1 MLKKILPFLFLCGVL
16 SAAALPDGW
25 APYHSA
31 KNTAPGTV
39 TLQGKNIRITDP
51 DDKVETGITKTF
63 DITPG
68 SYFRICTQVQLAGK
82 QPVQPM
88 EISAYYI
95 PWQKNR
101 AGTSHIAGPGEQ
113 ELIFGP
119 VPDGIKKVKVYIYS
133 LRPSANDVQI
143 TVPQVEI
150 SAKPIIS
157 ENTPAAAIVQKQVY
171 LSPDGNDNH
180 DGSRAKPWKTIAKAN
195 YSVHPGMTVVFL
207 PGKYEGTIAP
217 GRSGAPDA
225 PIVYKAEKAGTVTL
239 TGSAKTAIAAR
250 IENRRYIKLEGFQ
263 FRVSPGMKWLMVL
276 NSSFCYFNDLDMEYS
291 TVANPVGTRNCT
303 DLYFNNIRAVRC
315 ASRRPSGTLAGDMWN
330 NDNLHRA
337 VFSNM
342 RIGKVGHRPFGL
354 NYDCSNIVIR
364 DTIFDCRWGRNFEF
378 FSAEKVLMERCIITN
393 AFEGS
398 GSFDG
403 SAKLYINDAIFRR
416 NLILRNGYGP
426 LGLGGY
432 RYRDWPRFFTTGLRF
447 YNNTFFDNQ
456 DFAMSMGG
464 DSFDKGYTSFRNN
477 LFMNNIYA
485 YNDLEK
491 GMCLRFTHRSSAENC
506 MVAGNLFAGNTPE
519 TKTIHAVTYPER
531 ADYTAEEANA
541 ALPEF
546 YRDNFT
552 ADPAFADQEK
562 GNFTLKSNSPAIDK
576 ALPLTKVAKMAEG
589 YFIFGN
595 PQPSIFLPVEDWR
608 FFYDGFGIEGEKGD
622 FIMVGPDKKLARIVR
637 IYHRQKILQLDRAI
651 PVKAGESVQL
661 AYEGKAPDLGAYEFN
676 AAKSTGPVFDDQTIR
691 RNPDPETLL
700 KADMEDATTEDWF
713 YLWNFSRQPNS
724 YAQRVKGGF
733 TGNYAWRVYYEPY
746 ETLRYKTESNPKFA
760 GQGSTLSTHLS
771 PAGWRFAR
779 YPYLRFAYKVPK
791 GVPVGVILYCAS
803 RSAAPHAKSF
813 CIAAS
818 PAFRTQEG
826 YTDAKLASL
835 TDDGEWHKIEIDVRK
850 LPDTGA
856 CYKLHFWAGGMNGK
870 PGSEYFLDDL
880 EISARPESEK

>member
-1 MLKKILPFLFLCGVL
+1 
-16 SAAALPDGW
+16 
-25 APYHSA
+25 
-31 KNTAPGTV
+31 
-39 TLQGKNIRITDP
+39 
-51 DDKVETGITKTF
+51 
-63 DITPG
+63 TP
-68 SYFRICTQVQLAGK
+68 I
-82 QPVQPM
+82 
-88 EISAYYI
+88 
-95 PWQKNR
+95 
-101 AGTSHIAGPGEQ
+101 
-113 ELIFGP
+113 
-119 VPDGIKKVKVYIYS
+119 
-133 LRPSANDVQI
+133 
-143 TVPQVEI
+143 
-150 SAKPIIS
+150 
-157 ENTPAAAIVQKQVY
+157 AAIEQKKVY
-171 LSPDGNDNH
+171 LSPDGDDSN

-195 YSVHPGMTVVFL
+195 LSVQPGMTVVFL

-225 PIVYKAEKAGTVTL
+225 PIVYKAEKVGTVTL
-239 TGSAKTAIAAR
+239 TGSALNVFAAR
-250 IENRRYIKLEGFQ
+250 IENRRYIELDGFQ
-263 FRVSPGMKWLMVL
+263 FRVAPGMKWLAVV
-276 NSSFCYFNDLDMEYS
+276 NSSFCRFNNLDMEYS
-291 TVANPVGTRNCT
+291 TVTNPVGTRNCS

-330 NDNLHRA
+330 NNNLHRA

-398 GSFDG
+398 GSMDG
-403 SAKLYINDAIFRR
+403 SAKLYINDAIFRY

-426 LGLGGY
+426 LGMGGY

-456 DFAMSMGG
+456 DCAMGMGG
-464 DSFDKGYTSFRNN
+464 DSFDKDYTCFRNN

-485 YNDLEK
+485 YNDLEN
-491 GMCLRFTHRSSAENC
+491 GRSLRFTHRSSAENC
-506 MVAGNLFAGNTPE
+506 MVVGNLFAANTPD

-541 ALPEF
+541 ALPE
-546 YRDNFT
+546 YYKDNFT
-552 ADPAFADQEK
+552 ADPAFADPDN
-562 GNFTLKSNSPAIDK
+562 GNFTLKPNSPAIDK

-595 PQPSIFLPVEDWR
+595 PQPSVFLPVEDAR

-622 FIMVGPDKKLARIVR
+622 VIMVGPDKKLARIVR

-651 PVKAGESVQL
+651 PVKAGEAVQM
-661 AYEGKAPDLGAYEFN
+661 AFEGKAPDLGAYEFN
-676 AAKSTGPVFDDQTIR
+676 AAKSTGPVFDDKSIR
-691 RNPDPETLL
+691 HNPDPKTLL
-700 KADMEDATTEDWF
+700 KADMEDADTEEWF

-724 YAQRVKGGF
+724 YAQRTKGGYNS
-733 TGNYAWRVYYEPY
+733 GYAWRVYYEPY
-746 ETLRYKTESNPKFA
+746 EVLRYKTESDPKFA

-791 GVPVGVILYCAS
+791 GVPVGVIMFCNS
-803 RSAAPHAKSF
+803 RAAAPHEKSF
-813 CIAAS
+813 CVASS
-818 PAFRTQEG
+818 PAFETPQG
-826 YTDAKLASL
+826 YTDAKQATLI
-835 TDDGEWHKIEIDVRK
+835 DDGEWHKIEIDVRK
-850 LPDTGA
+850 LQGAGA
-856 CYKLHFWAGGMNGK
+856 CYKLRFWAGGMKGQ

-880 EISARPESEK
+880 EISAVPETAK